1 MTDRLQNVSAT
12 GVFAVLRAPSAEAAI
27 EASRALV
34 AGGITGLEVTYST
47 PDAPAVI
54 RDLVAEFGDSAH
66 VGAGTV
72 TTASQA
78 DEAAAAGAEFLVSPG
93 TVPALTEAMLATGAT
108 VMTGAMTPSEVM
120 TALDLGTHVVKL
132 FPASVGGPSLLKA
145 LRGPFPNAPIMP
157 TGGVSSA
164 NLSEWFAAG
173 AVAVGAGG
181 DLVSGKA
188 LAAGDWN
195 AIEQTA
201 REFAAA
207 LQQVRA

>member
-1 MTDRLQNVSAT
+1 MTDRLQKVSGT

-34 AGGITGLEVTYST
+34 RGGITGLEVTYST

-54 RDLVAEFGDSAH
+54 RDLVAEFGDLAH

-72 TTASQA
+72 TTAAQA
-78 DEAAAAGAEFLVSPG
+78 EEAVAAGADFLVSPG
-93 TVPALTEAMLATGAT
+93 TVPSLTEAMLATGAT

-120 TALDLGTHVVKL
+120 TAVDLGTHVVKL
-132 FPASVGGPSLLKA
+132 FPASVGGPALLKA
-145 LRGPFPNAPIMP
+145 LRGPFPDAPIMP

-188 LAAGDWN
+188 LAAGDW
-195 AIEQTA
+195 AAVEATA
-201 REFAAA
+201 REFAASLKEA
-207 LQQVRA
+207 RA